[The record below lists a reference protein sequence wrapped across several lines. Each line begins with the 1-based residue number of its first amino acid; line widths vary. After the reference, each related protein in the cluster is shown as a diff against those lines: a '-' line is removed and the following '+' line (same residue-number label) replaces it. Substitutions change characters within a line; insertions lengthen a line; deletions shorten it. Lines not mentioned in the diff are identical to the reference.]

1 MNAGL
6 VIVGASY
13 AGMQIAASAREAGYA
28 EPIRIIGEEAS
39 LPYQRPPLSKG
50 FLAGKVD
57 ASSLPLRAEGFY
69 RENRIDLELGRRA
82 ERIEL
87 ASKCVATVDG
97 GRIRYERL
105 ALAVGSRARKLQIP
119 GAELDGIL
127 SLRSLAD
134 AYQLKERIADA
145 RSIVIVG
152 GGFIGLEIASI
163 LAPLGKEVTVVEAE
177 DRLLARVTARP
188 LSEFLA
194 DIHHKKGVRLLL
206 RQTVSGLRGED
217 GRVRAAI
224 CADGTMLS
232 ADLVIVGVGAVPNCE
247 IAQAAGLGCSNGIL
261 VDESTRTTVSDVV
274 AAGDCTSHP
283 SRLTGGRL
291 RLESVQ
297 NALDQAR
304 VAGAVVAGVGKA
316 YDTVP
321 WFWSDQYELKLQM
334 AGLSAGYDRSV
345 IRGSIEEAR
354 FSVFYFRD
362 ERLIA
367 VDSVNSA
374 ADYMLGRKIIGAGLP
389 LTPEEAEDSQFDL
402 RTIRPRRAA

>member
-1 MNAGL
+1 MTAGL

-28 EPIRIIGEEAS
+28 EPIRIIGEEPS
-39 LPYQRPPLSKG
+39 FPYQRPPLSKG
-50 FLAGKVD
+50 FLAGKVG
-57 ASSLPLRAEGFY
+57 ASSLLLRAESFY
-69 RENRIDLELGRRA
+69 RENRIDVDLGHRV
-82 ERIEL
+82 EGIEL
-87 ASKCVATVDG
+87 ASKCVGTKG
-97 GRIRYERL
+97 GRVRYERL
-105 ALAVGSRARKLQIP
+105 ALAVGSRARKLQIR

-134 AYQLKERIADA
+134 AYQLKERVVDA

-163 LAPLGKEVTVVEAE
+163 LAPLGKEVTIVEAE
-177 DRLLARVTARP
+177 DRLLARITARP

-194 DIHHKKGVRLLL
+194 GIHRKKGVRLLL
-206 RQTVSGLRGED
+206 RQTVSGFRGEE
-217 GRVRAAI
+217 GRVRAAV
-224 CADGTMLS
+224 CADGTMLA

-247 IAQAAGLGCSNGIL
+247 IAQAAGLGCDNGIL
-261 VDESTRTTVSDVV
+261 VDDSTRTTVPEVV

-304 VAGAVVAGVGKA
+304 VAGAVIAGVAKA

-362 ERLIA
+362 DRLIA
-367 VDSVNSA
+367 VDSINSA

-389 LTPEEAEDSQFDL
+389 LTPEEAGDSQFDL